1 MTQRT
6 GMEIV
11 LSSGNTPILLISF
24 PLKYLFK
31 VKVVGLICNC
41 RFKSP
46 SLFSNQIV
54 NLLHKNSSA
63 TVDTGEEE
71 RCKIEGVG

>member
-11 LSSGNTPILLISF
+11 LSSGNTPILLISY

-31 VKVVGLICNC
+31 LKAVCLICNC
-41 RFKSP
+41 RFKFP

-54 NLLHKNSSA
+54 NLLYKNSSA
-63 TVDTGEEE
+63 TVDTEEE
-71 RCKIEGVG
+71 RCTFQGVG